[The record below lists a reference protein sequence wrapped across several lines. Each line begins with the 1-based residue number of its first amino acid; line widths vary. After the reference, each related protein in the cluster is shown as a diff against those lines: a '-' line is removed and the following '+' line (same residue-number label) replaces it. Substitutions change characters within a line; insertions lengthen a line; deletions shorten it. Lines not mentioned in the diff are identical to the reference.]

1 MFGLLIVKML
11 TVLFESVRY
20 HFLKLYGNAVFWSV
34 LYYIFAFLKGVML
47 FVVILLVGTG
57 YSFIKPFLSDRDKKI
72 FMLIIPL
79 QIIANIALV
88 VIEETSIGSK
98 SWGNWYALFNM
109 VDIICL
115 GAILFPIIWSIR
127 HLREKTDG
135 KAAINLSKLAQFRS
149 FYIIVVSY
157 IYTTRLVA
165 LLLKEILPFDV
176 IYINVFFVEIVTFLF
191 FVSTGYKFRPLQD
204 NPYLKVD
211 EDDEPTPTNSNIELE
226 TRTQQTA

>member
-1 MFGLLIVKML
+1 MLVFLVVKML

-20 HFLKLYGNAVFWSV
+20 HFLKLYGNATFWSI
-34 LYYIFAFLKGVML
+34 LYYIFAFMKGIML

-57 YSFIKPFLSDRDKKI
+57 YSFIKPYLSDRDKKI

-79 QIIANIALV
+79 QIISNIALV
-88 VIEETSIGSK
+88 VIEEMSIGSK

-127 HLREKTDG
+127 QLKENQRIDG
-135 KAAINLSKLAQFRS
+135 KTTRNLEKLAQFKS
-149 FYIIVVSY
+149 FYIIVVAY

-165 LLLKEILPFDV
+165 LVLKEILPFDT
-176 IYINVFFVEIVTFLF
+176 IYINVFFVEIVTFIF
-191 FVSTGYKFRPLQD
+191 FVTTGYKFRPLKD

-211 EDDEPTPTNSNIELE
+211 EDETPTNSELE
-226 TRTQQTA
+226 TKT